1 MRNLMKPSGE
11 IGYSSFAL
19 VANARDLRI
28 GQITSQIR
36 LVMEAHCGPRP
47 QIPRVFRAVLF

>member
-11 IGYSSFAL
+11 IGYSSFSL
-19 VANARDLRI
+19 VASARELLI
-28 GQITSQIR
+28 GQIIGQIR

-47 QIPRVFRAVLF
+47 QIPRVFRGVLF

>member
-1 MRNLMKPSGE
+1 MRNLRKPSGD

-19 VANARDLRI
+19 VANARDLHI
-28 GQITSQIR
+28 GQITGQTR
-36 LVMEAHCGPRP
+36 LVLEAHCGPRP